1 MRPRSAITV
10 VIAFLVPCY
19 SAFGQG
25 QAEEVRRALGRL
37 EGPRVLIEQI
47 PGTIARAAAARGL
60 SVTELGALEDR
71 VDEAFDRY
79 SEDRSGEAYRLL
91 YSALAKAL
99 GRPWSKR
106 DELWRSLH
114 LRSESRIAD
123 ARGKAT
129 VWLAQLY
136 PTDYQLTS
144 PLRLTAKLLEGE
156 REERQL
162 GTFGPLPGDLIAVP
176 FPFLVDLRGLESG
189 AYRIVAELS
198 EGSQVLHSVSL
209 EIRIVEGI
217 ESAREEVEDR
227 LAEIAGFD
235 STRATVL
242 YPFDF
247 ARQVNLGRRPPQGFD
262 FAKEIAASLALL
274 DRLERGEDPL
284 SGAKGTR
291 KRHYFFAEAGE
302 IMPYRLDVPEDY
314 DAGRPSPLLVALH
327 GNGGSEDMMMNALG
341 GALKKAA
348 AAEGYIAVSPLG
360 YRPTGGYG
368 AEGNAGRPYSPQR
381 RHLTRL
387 SELDVMNVVEIVR
400 REYNIDE
407 RRIYLL
413 GGSMG
418 GAGTWRIASR
428 HPDIWAAIAPMCPGI
443 MPAEV
448 DFEGMRHI
456 PVIVT
461 HGDAD
466 ITVPVERSRAMVAAM
481 KEHGMVHEYHEIPGG
496 GHMILGAGLEPSM
509 AFLRRHTKEDSR

>member
-1 MRPRSAITV
+1 MRPRIAITLA
-10 VIAFLVPCY
+10 IAFFVLCHLAV
-19 SAFGQG
+19 GQG
-25 QAEEVRRALGRL
+25 RAGEVRRALGRL
-37 EGPRVLIEQI
+37 EGPLVLIEQL
-47 PGTIARAAAARGL
+47 PGTIIRAAAARDL
-60 SVTELGALEDR
+60 SGTELGALEER
-71 VDEAFDRY
+71 VDEAFDHY
-79 SEDRSGEAYRLL
+79 SADRSGEAYRLL
-91 YSALAKAL
+91 YGALARAL
-99 GRPWSKR
+99 GRPWSER

-123 ARGKAT
+123 ARGDAT

-136 PTDYQLTS
+136 PTDYQPTS
-144 PLRLTAKLLEGE
+144 PLRMTAKLLEGE

-162 GTFGPLPGDLIAVP
+162 GTFGPLPGDLLAAP
-176 FPFLVDLRGLESG
+176 FPFSVDLRGLESG

-198 EGSQVLHSVSL
+198 EGSETLHSVSL
-209 EIRIVEGI
+209 EIRIVEGL
-217 ESAREEVEDR
+217 ESAREEVEQR
-227 LAEIAGFD
+227 LGKLGGFD
-235 STRATVL
+235 SSRATVL

-247 ARQVNLGRRPPQGFD
+247 ARQVNLGRRPPRGFD
-262 FAKEIAASLALL
+262 FAREIAASVALL
-274 DRLERGEDPL
+274 DQLERGEDPL

-291 KRHYFFAEAGE
+291 KRHYFFEEAGE

-314 DAGRPSPLLVALH
+314 DPGRPTPLLVALH
-327 GNGGSEDMMMNALG
+327 GNGGTEDTMMTALG
-341 GALKKAA
+341 GVLKKAA
-348 AAEGYIAVSPLG
+348 GADGYIAVSPLG

-387 SELDVMNVVEIVR
+387 SELDVMNVVRLVR

-466 ITVPVERSRAMVAAM
+466 VTVPVERSRRMVAAM

-509 AFLRRHTKEDSR
+509 AFLRRHIKEDSR

>member
-1 MRPRSAITV
+1 MRTLRAITFA
-10 VIAFLVPCY
+10 IAFLVSCH
-19 SAFGQG
+19 SALGQG
-25 QAEEVRRALGRL
+25 QAGELRRGVERL
-37 EGPRVLIEQI
+37 EGPRILIEQI
-47 PGTIARAAAARGL
+47 PGTITRVAAAREL
-60 SVTELGALEDR
+60 DTVELGALQAR
-71 VDEAFDRY
+71 VEEAFDRY
-79 SEDRSGEAYRLL
+79 SEDRSGEAYRVL
-91 YSALAKAL
+91 YAALAQAL
-99 GRPWSKR
+99 GRPWSER

-114 LRSESRIAD
+114 LRSEARIAD
-123 ARGKAT
+123 ARGDAT

-136 PTDYQLTS
+136 PTDYEPTS
-144 PLRLTAKLLEGE
+144 PLRMTAKLLRGE
-156 REERQL
+156 REEQEI

-176 FPFLVDLRGLESG
+176 FPFSVDLRGLESG
-189 AYRIVAELS
+189 AYRVVAELS
-198 EGSQVLHSVSL
+198 EGSEVLHSVSF
-209 EIRIVEGI
+209 EIRIVEDL
-217 ESAREEVEDR
+217 ESAREEVTHR
-227 LAEIAGFD
+227 LGKLAGFD
-235 STRATVL
+235 SARATVL

-247 ARQVNLGRRPPQGFD
+247 AHQVNLGRREPKLFD

-291 KRHYFFAEAGE
+291 KGHYFFEEAGE

-314 DAGRPSPLLVALH
+314 DPGRPTPLLVALH
-327 GNGGSEDMMMNALG
+327 GNGGTEDTMMTALG
-341 GALKKAA
+341 GALKKAT

-466 ITVPVERSRAMVAAM
+466 VTVPVERSRRMVATM

-509 AFLRRHTKEDSR
+509 AFLRRHIKEDSR